1 MHDINGS
8 AAQQPT
14 QGHDVAQ
21 RRQRLAANVSLQV
34 LAALVEQLG
43 HQAPTRGHHQRAVTC
58 RDQRAADV
66 EGAALNA
73 TRLECGE
80 DLQDR

>member
-43 HQAPTRGHHQRAVTC
+43 HQAPTRGHHQRAVTR